1 MRSELRSIGREF
13 VMKSEIDEFL
23 VEIIQDATYKAIK
36 KLFQDH
42 KEKFYYCSLIT
53 TGEGLCPIISAW
65 SEEALERTAK
75 EEQDVERAKY
85 YLKWSYAETPYYAY
99 GEEYFE
105 DVNRVFLE
113 RMRKLTTEKERDRE
127 IQLRINSMEKVMYNL
142 DMDGIFGQGKER
154 LGIVINAEVM
164 PPDFTNT
171 ERALRLNP
179 REALNEWLE
188 EIAEEL

>member
-1 MRSELRSIGREF
+1 MEL
-13 VMKSEIDEFL
+13 EIDEML
-23 VEIIQDATYKAIK
+23 VELIQSATQKALS
-36 KLFQDH
+36 KLFKEQ

-65 SEEALERTAK
+65 SYEALERVAN
-75 EEQDVERAKY
+75 EEDDVEEAKF
-85 YLKWSYAETPYYAY
+85 YLKWSYDETPYFAY

-113 RMRKLTTEKERDRE
+113 RMRELSTQEERDRE
-127 IQLRINSMEKVMYNL
+127 IRIRINSMEKVMHNL
-142 DMDGIFGQGKER
+142 DMNGMFGKEQER
-154 LGIVINAEVM
+154 LGIVINAEFM

>member
-1 MRSELRSIGREF
+1 MRL
-13 VMKSEIDEFL
+13 EIDEFL
-23 VEIIQDATYKAIK
+23 VEIIQAATYKAIK
-36 KLFQDH
+36 KLFQEH
-42 KEKFYYCSLIT
+42 KENFYYCSLIT

-75 EEQDVERAKY
+75 AEQDVEKAKY

-105 DVNRVFLE
+105 DANRVFLE
-113 RMRKLTTEKERDRE
+113 RMRKLTAEKERDRE
-127 IQLRINSMEKVMYNL
+127 IQLRINAMEKVMYNL
-142 DMDGIFGQGKER
+142 DMDGIFGQGKEC

>member
-1 MRSELRSIGREF
+1 MQKMEL
-13 VMKSEIDEFL
+13 EIDEAL
-23 VEIIQDATYKAIK
+23 VILIQEATEKALNE
-36 KLFQDH
+36 LFH
-42 KEKFYYCSLIT
+42 THNEKFYYCALIT

-65 SEEALERTAK
+65 SEEALERAAK
-75 EEQDVERAKY
+75 EADDAEEAKY
-85 YLKWSYAETPYYAY
+85 DLKWSYAESPYFAY

-105 DVNRVFLE
+105 GVNRVFLE
-113 RMRKLTTEKERDRE
+113 RMNQLLTEEEKDRE
-127 IQLRINSMEKVMYNL
+127 IRLRINAMESVMHHL
-142 DMDGIFGQGKER
+142 DMDGMFGRGEKR
-154 LGIVINAEVM
+154 LGIVINAEFM

>member
-1 MRSELRSIGREF
+1 MELET
-13 VMKSEIDEFL
+13 DEML
-23 VEIIQDATYKAIK
+23 VELIQNATQKAFSQ
-36 KLFQDH
+36 LFEEH

-65 SEEALERTAK
+65 SYEALERVAN
-75 EEQDVERAKY
+75 EEDDVEKAKF
-85 YLKWSYAETPYYAY
+85 YLKWSYDETPYFAY

-105 DVNRVFLE
+105 DVNKVFLE
-113 RMRKLTTEKERDRE
+113 RMRALTTEKEKVKE
-127 IQLRINSMEKVMYNL
+127 IQLRINSMERVMYNL
-142 DMDGIFGQGKER
+142 DLNGMFGNGEER
-154 LGIVINAEVM
+154 LGIVINAEFM